1 MKYFTKEWY
10 ALCLKTFLAE
20 LLEDD
25 DRAAKKDEEFYN
37 ELLKQRLG
45 ESLAIQD
52 EIAKMSDEDIEIDI
66 GEYEKDYL
74 RALDERVR
82 DLYSVL
88 PEDISEEI
96 ADMRVFALNKA
107 TPEIHKRLRIYCN
120 GAQKKVDD
128 TLKAYEDYYNSV
140 DIPAEIDDNLGF
152 HDATIVS
159 AATENGDMKL
169 DFDISQSFATRS
181 SVTLKGA
188 RIIEKEAEFEGCTW
202 LYDELYLSDGG
213 YELHIIASAPDLE
226 SLVYFTVFCENIIF

>member
-45 ESLAIQD
+45 ESLAMQD

-88 PEDISEEI
+88 PEDIS
-96 ADMRVFALNKA
+96 
-107 TPEIHKRLRIYCN
+107 
-120 GAQKKVDD
+120 
-128 TLKAYEDYYNSV
+128 
-140 DIPAEIDDNLGF
+140 
-152 HDATIVS
+152 
-159 AATENGDMKL
+159 
-169 DFDISQSFATRS
+169 
-181 SVTLKGA
+181 
-188 RIIEKEAEFEGCTW
+188 
-202 LYDELYLSDGG
+202 
-213 YELHIIASAPDLE
+213 
-226 SLVYFTVFCENIIF
+226 

>member
-45 ESLAIQD
+45 ESLAMQA

-128 TLKAYEDYYNSV
+128 TLKQFGRYSRRNRRQSRLPRCDNRIGGDGERRYETRFRYIPEFCNAFFRNSERR
-140 DIPAEIDDNLGF
+140 PN
-152 HDATIVS
+152 
-159 AATENGDMKL
+159 N
-169 DFDISQSFATRS
+169 
-181 SVTLKGA
+181 
-188 RIIEKEAEFEGCTW
+188 
-202 LYDELYLSDGG
+202 
-213 YELHIIASAPDLE
+213 
-226 SLVYFTVFCENIIF
+226 

>member
-45 ESLAIQD
+45 ESLAMQD

-128 TLKAYEDYYNSV
+128 TLKSYEDYYNSV
-140 DIPAEIDDNLGF
+140 DIPAEIDD
-152 HDATIVS
+152 S
-159 AATENGDMKL
+159 
-169 DFDISQSFATRS
+169 
-181 SVTLKGA
+181 
-188 RIIEKEAEFEGCTW
+188 
-202 LYDELYLSDGG
+202 
-213 YELHIIASAPDLE
+213 E
-226 SLVYFTVFCENIIF
+226 ST